1 MVVAPVRLGFMK
13 FLIRIVFNAA
23 ALWVVT
29 LLFTGVTL
37 REPTIEQLS
46 SLDPQMRTGVAL
58 LVAGAILAIV
68 NSFVRPILKLL
79 ALPMYILTLG
89 LFFVVVNGAML
100 MLTGW
105 ISGQVG
111 VGIAVD
117 GFVWALVGGIVI
129 SVVNTALE
137 VLVPGKH

>member
-1 MVVAPVRLGFMK
+1 MVAPVRLGFMK

-23 ALWVVT
+23 ALWVAT
-29 LLFTGVTL
+29 LLFTGITL

-100 MLTGW
+100 MLTSW